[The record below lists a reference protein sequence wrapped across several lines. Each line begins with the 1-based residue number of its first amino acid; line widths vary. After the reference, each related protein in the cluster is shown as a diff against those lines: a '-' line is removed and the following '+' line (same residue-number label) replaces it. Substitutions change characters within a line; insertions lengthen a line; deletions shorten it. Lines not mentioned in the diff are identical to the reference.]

1 MPLPPPVTKAT
12 LPLKMSGRKVWVL
25 GTWALMKGWISSD
38 MVVMPV
44 MVVVVGGGGGRVTSR
59 GGAGEVRLMYPAT
72 VLLVRARS
80 RQPPA

>member
-44 MVVVVGGGGGRVTSR
+44 MVVVVGGGVD
-59 GGAGEVRLMYPAT
+59 A
-72 VLLVRARS
+72 S
-80 RQPPA
+80 RQVAGRGRCG